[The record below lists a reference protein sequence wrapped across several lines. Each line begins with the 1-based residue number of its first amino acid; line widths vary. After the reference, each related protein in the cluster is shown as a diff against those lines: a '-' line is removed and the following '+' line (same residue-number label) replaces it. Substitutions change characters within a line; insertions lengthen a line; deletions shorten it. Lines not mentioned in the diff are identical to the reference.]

1 MSSAAI
7 KNDFSQDS
15 PLEIL
20 LADGSA
26 TTRKPLG
33 ELLVGCG
40 YRVETTVVGESALE
54 RAGARSFDVVIL
66 DIDTPFTDGPALVR
80 HMKKVTPASDV
91 IVLSAHGSIQEAV
104 AVTKAKG
111 IYVPQPYSRE
121 ELLETLAGIAMRRRT
136 QAQAESEQAQASG
149 APPVLVGRSAALVQ
163 LKHHLEVIARSEGT
177 VLICGESGTGKEL
190 VARMIHHSSAR
201 RSKPLVTIN
210 CAAFPDTLLEAE
222 LFGHE
227 RGAFTG
233 ANTKREGRF
242 EAAAGGTLFLDEIG
256 EIPLPAQA
264 KLLRVLEDG
273 SFQRLGSNTTLKP
286 DVRVVAATNRDLE
299 ELVRQGKFRED
310 LFYRLKLFRLVTPP
324 LRERPGDL
332 PLLVEHFSRKYSPTD
347 APVPAF
353 SPRAWA
359 VLSQHPFPGNLRELE
374 HAVRYALAFS
384 GGEEIQ
390 VEHLPEEIAGS
401 QSRELSPLPP
411 LPMTMPMATPTQ
423 PVAALPVP
431 EPTGATPVAAPVSQ
445 ASPTDP
451 QVGPLEEALVEF
463 ERDYVMRALA
473 HTGGNRSLTASLLGI
488 SRKALWAKLKRYPA
502 PRARLTMVQS

>member
-1 MSSAAI
+1 MSSAAC
-7 KNDFSQDS
+7 KNDLSQDA

-20 LADGSA
+20 LADDTSA
-26 TTRKPLG
+26 QRQPLA

-40 YRVETTVVGESALE
+40 YRVETSALGDSTLE
-54 RAGARSFDVVIL
+54 RAGARTYDVVIL
-66 DIDTPFTDGPALVR
+66 DVANPFTDAPAQVR
-80 HMKKVTPASDV
+80 HLKRVSPSSDV

-111 IYVPQPYSRE
+111 IYVAVPYSQG
-121 ELLETLAGIAMRRRT
+121 ELLETIAGIARRRT
-136 QAQAESEQAQASG
+136 QSQAESEQARETAG
-149 APPVLVGRSAALVQ
+149 GPPVLVGRSPALVQ

-233 ANTKREGRF
+233 ASSRREGRF
-242 EAAAGGTLFLDEIG
+242 EAADGGTLFLDEIG

-273 SFQRLGSNTTLKP
+273 SFQRLGSNTTLRP
-286 DVRVVAATNRDLE
+286 NVRVVAATNRDLE

-332 PLLVEHFSRKYSPTD
+332 PLLVEHFSRKYAPADTTPPT
-347 APVPAF
+347 F
-353 SPRAWA
+353 SPRAWSLLTMHA
-359 VLSQHPFPGNLRELE
+359 FPGNLRELE

-390 VEHLPEEIAGS
+390 VEHLPEEIAGGCGLG
-401 QSRELSPLPP
+401 REPLP
-411 LPMTMPMATPTQ
+411 LPVTMPMATPPQ
-423 PVAALPVP
+423 PVMAMASAPSMSP
-431 EPTGATPVAAPVSQ
+431 NTEPTPMPNQ

-451 QVGPLEEALVEF
+451 PVGLLEEALVEF

-473 HTGGNRSLTASLLGI
+473 TTGGNRSLTAALLGI

-502 PRARLTMVQS
+502 PRPRLTMVQS